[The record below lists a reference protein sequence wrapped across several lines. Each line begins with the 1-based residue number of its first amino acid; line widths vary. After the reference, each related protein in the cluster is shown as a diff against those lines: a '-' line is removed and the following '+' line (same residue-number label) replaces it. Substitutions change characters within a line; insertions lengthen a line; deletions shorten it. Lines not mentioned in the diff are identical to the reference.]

1 MHLSIEARRCRCFP
15 APTVPQTCRSPS
27 EGHFIH
33 DHKPRV
39 LQTGLVVI
47 GEVLKF
53 YGGLGHGEAIIG
65 PASDCRQGRVLAGE
79 GRMLDGESGLD
90 KVKTL
95 KILCWK

>member
-1 MHLSIEARRCRCFP
+1 M
-15 APTVPQTCRSPS
+15 
-27 EGHFIH
+27 H

-79 GRMLDGESGLD
+79 GRMLDGESGLN

-95 KILCWK
+95 KILCWKYTFWCLVVKSIPFRTNTFHIK